1 MPGRSKDE
9 PDYPDYHLIQVSVSQ
24 DKAFFEQGLK
34 NVSILV
40 CWCEQTCVDFYLG
53 YLCMLE
59 YSSVQHIFR
68 LVYPVLPVS
77 LACPLRYSLTFTYT

>member
-34 NVSILV
+34 LNFKREVHKIK
-40 CWCEQTCVDFYLG
+40 
-53 YLCMLE
+53 
-59 YSSVQHIFR
+59 
-68 LVYPVLPVS
+68 
-77 LACPLRYSLTFTYT
+77 